1 MKITNEQ
8 LRQIIK
14 EELEYVLSED
24 HPGYERQKEKKAEKE
39 VTASARANELVGLGQ
54 KEMGDSERQRGLDAT
69 ADNQRAIKKA
79 YKTARSEKQR
89 SANIR
94 MEAQIDNFFNQ
105 VKEQLT
111 KKLNLKKPITD
122 EVFNELMKKSK
133 FNVKYYSGLE
143 KNVDSKER
151 LDMVQEWYKKHYDSN
166 PESLLNALAKNRSV
180 LQKFTGFFGFE
191 E

>member
-14 EELEYVLSED
+14 EELEAVLSED
-24 HPGYERQKEKKAEKE
+24 HPGYERQKEEKPEKE
-39 VTASARANELVGLGQ
+39 VTASDEENKAQADADAEMAKSARYRE
-54 KEMGDSERQRGLDAT
+54 LDAT
-69 ADNQRAIKKA
+69 ASNQRAIKKA
-79 YKTARSEKQR
+79 DKTARSEKQH
-89 SANIR
+89 SENIR
-94 MEAQIDNFFNQ
+94 MEAQIDYFFNQ

-143 KNVDSKER
+143 RNVDSKER
-151 LDMVQEWYKKHYDSN
+151 LEMVQEWYKKHYNND
-166 PESLLNALAKNRSV
+166 PEEVLNALAKNRSV
-180 LQKFTGFFGFE
+180 LQKFTGLFGFE
-191 E
+191 Q

>member
-8 LRQIIK
+8 LKRIIK
-14 EELEYVLSED
+14 EELEIVLSED
-24 HPGYERQKEKKAEKE
+24 HPGYERQKEKPAEKE
-39 VTASARANELVGLGQ
+39 VTASARANKLVGLGQ
-54 KEMGDSERQRGLDAT
+54 DEMAASMQQQRKDAT

-79 YKTARSEKQR
+79 DKTARSEKQR
-89 SANIR
+89 SENIR

-105 VKEQLT
+105 VKKQLT

-133 FNVKYYSGLE
+133 FNVDYYSGLE
-143 KNVDSKER
+143 KNVESKRR
-151 LDMVQEWYKKHYDSN
+151 LEMVEEWYKKYYDNN

-180 LQKFTGFFGFE
+180 LQKFTGLFGFE